1 MNQRDF
7 SELRRRLNPDKRNQ
21 QVIRGCYVS
30 HEGQVIST
38 FAQPLYG
45 MAQEEVEKYMA
56 IFKKTLSGTANQN
69 LLTVEFTARQTMEG
83 EEHKLLMDLR
93 ATALKDDMAVNEFY
107 EKAITYIQAMKEQE
121 VQSVEAA
128 QTACNY
134 LILLTYDGYDVPYK
148 DGNDEADADRST
160 DVFSYILCAVCPV
173 KPTKPALGY
182 YAAEGEFH
190 NKPSDWMVAMPELG
204 FLFPTFEERSANIY
218 NAMFY
223 TRDSANLHDEFMKA
237 IFGAEPQMP
246 ASTQKETFQAVLQE
260 SLQEECSLDVMQAVH
275 ETVSSM
281 IEERK
286 ADKHAE
292 PLRLTR
298 QDVKDVLESSGVS
311 QEKMDAFDQ
320 QYTQAFGAYTELPA
334 VNMVT
339 PRSFKVNTPSVT
351 INVDPAHSD
360 LIETRIIDGRRYILV
375 LADGDVAVNGVN
387 VTIGE

>member
-7 SELRRRLNPDKRNQ
+7 SEIRRRLNPDKRNQ
-21 QVIRGCYVS
+21 SVIRGCYVS
-30 HEGQVIST
+30 HDGQVIST
-38 FAQPLYG
+38 FALPLYG

-56 IFKKTLSGTANQN
+56 IFKRCLSGTAGQN
-69 LLTVEFTARQTMEG
+69 LLNVEFTAKQTMEG

-93 ATALKDDMAVNEFY
+93 ASALKDDMAVNEFY
-107 EKAITYIQAMKEQE
+107 GKVVSYIQAMKEQE
-121 VQSVEAA
+121 VQSVEADA
-128 QTACNY
+128 NACNY
-134 LILLTYDGYDVPYK
+134 LILMTCDGYDISYK
-148 DGNDEADADRST
+148 DKNDETDADRST

-182 YAAEGEFH
+182 FAAEGEFH
-190 NKPSDWMVAMPELG
+190 NKPTDWMVAMPEVG
-204 FLFPTFEERSANIY
+204 FMFPAFEEGGANIY
-218 NAMFY
+218 TAMFY
-223 TRDSANLHDEFMKA
+223 TRDSGNTHDEFVKN

-260 SLQEECSLDVMQAVH
+260 ALQEECSLDVMQAVH
-275 ETVSSM
+275 ETVSTM

-286 ADKHAE
+286 ADKSAE
-292 PLRLTR
+292 PLKLTR

-311 QEKMDAFDQ
+311 QEKMDAFDH
-320 QYTQAFGAYTELPA
+320 QYTEAFGAYAELPA

-339 PRSFKVNTPSVT
+339 PKTFKVNTPSVT

>member
-21 QVIRGCYVS
+21 HVIRGCYVS

-69 LLTVEFTARQTMEG
+69 LLPVEFTARQTMEG

-190 NKPSDWMVAMPELG
+190 NKPSDWMVAMPDLG

-298 QDVKDVLESSGVS
+298 QNVKDVLESSGVS

>member
-21 QVIRGCYVS
+21 SVIRGCYVS
-30 HEGQVIST
+30 HDGQVIST
-38 FAQPLYG
+38 FALPVYG

-69 LLTVEFTARQTMEG
+69 LLPVEFTVRQTMEG

-93 ATALKDDMAVNEFY
+93 GTALKDDMAVNEFY
-107 EKAITYIQAMKEQE
+107 GKVIGYIRALREQE
-121 VQSVEAA
+121 VQSVEAD
-128 QTACNY
+128 QNACNY
-134 LILLTYDGYDVPYK
+134 LILLTYDSYDVPYK
-148 DGNDEADADRST
+148 DGNDEADADRSS

-182 YAAEGEFH
+182 FAAEGEFH

-223 TRDSANLHDEFMKA
+223 TRDSGNLHDEFMKV

>member
-21 QVIRGCYVS
+21 SVIRGCYVS
-30 HEGQVIST
+30 HDGQVIST

-69 LLTVEFTARQTMEG
+69 LLPVEFTARQTMEG

-107 EKAITYIQAMKEQE
+107 EKAITYIQAVKERE

-182 YAAEGEFH
+182 FAAEGEFH

-204 FLFPTFEERSANIY
+204 FLFPVFEERSANIY

-223 TRDSANLHDEFMKA
+223 TRDSANLHDEFMQA

-298 QDVKDVLESSGVS
+298 QDVKEVLESSGVS

>member
-7 SELRRRLNPDKRNQ
+7 SELRRRLNPEKRNQ
-21 QVIRGCYVS
+21 NIIRGCYVS
-30 HEGQVIST
+30 HDGQVIST
-38 FAQPLYG
+38 FAQPVYG

-56 IFKKTLSGTANQN
+56 IFKRTLSGTASQN
-69 LLTVEFTARQTMEG
+69 LLPVEFTARQTMEG
-83 EEHKLLMDLR
+83 DEHKLLMDLR
-93 ATALKDDMAVNEFY
+93 ASALKDDMAVNELY
-107 EKAITYIQAMKEQE
+107 EKIVRYIQSIKEQE

-148 DGNDEADADRST
+148 DNNDEADAERST

-182 YAAEGEFH
+182 FAVEGEFH
-190 NKPSDWMVAMPELG
+190 NKPMDWMVAMPELG
-204 FLFPTFEERSANIY
+204 FLFPCFEERSANIY
-218 NAMFY
+218 TAMFY
-223 TRDSANLHDEFMKA
+223 TRSADDLHDEFMKNV
-237 IFGAEPQMP
+237 FGAEPQMP
-246 ASTQKETFQAVLQE
+246 AAEQKETFQAVLQE
-260 SLQEECSLDVMQAVH
+260 TLKEECSLDVMQAVH
-275 ETVSSM
+275 ETISTM

-292 PLRLTR
+292 PLCLSR
-298 QDVKDVLESSGVS
+298 QDVKDVLQSSGVS
-311 QEKMDAFDQ
+311 QEKLDAFDQ
-320 QYTQAFGAYTELPA
+320 QYSEAFGAYTELPA

-339 PRSFKVNTPSVT
+339 PKAFKVNTPSVT

>member
-69 LLTVEFTARQTMEG
+69 LLPVEFTARQTMEG

-182 YAAEGEFH
+182 FAAEGEFH

>member
-7 SELRRRLNPDKRNQ
+7 SELRRRLNPDKKNQ

-69 LLTVEFTARQTMEG
+69 LLPVEFTARQTMEG

-182 YAAEGEFH
+182 FAAEGEFH